1 MELLINNKKQFRK
14 LPYAVVDLAIEEGW
28 VKELSYFLHITSLY
42 GNSIIYNYS
51 SRTLSDKMGISK
63 SAIHKN
69 VKFLLEKGLFKVTDK
84 GHLVGLSINGLRDW
98 VSSYLG
104 KSTGKGLLSVKIH
117 NNIKHTEYNIFA
129 RVVLNTINRQKFSS
143 RKRAEVYAIRATIEK
158 GGYISPSDYNKYKS
172 LLSLVENKNTE
183 KANKPYSNENC
194 FVSDSLLSK
203 STGKSIGTVR
213 AMVSFWVSENLIEST
228 FVKGQCIGVSSNRL
242 AYESLVEARPSE
254 FSSTYLF
261 RNRIVQFNKRIVNY
275 GSSLV
280 HVNPNSILQL
290 KGQ

>member
-1 MELLINNKKQFRK
+1 MELVVNSKKQFRR
-14 LPYAVVDLAIEEGW
+14 LPYAVVDLAISEGW
-28 VKELSYFLHITSLY
+28 TKELCYFLHITSLY
-42 GNSIIYNYS
+42 GNSVIYDYS
-51 SRTLSDKMGISK
+51 SRSLAEKLGCSK
-63 SAIHKN
+63 SAINKN
-69 VKFLLEKGLFKVTDK
+69 VNFLIKKGLLRTLEN
-84 GHLVGLSINGLRDW
+84 GNLVGLSIIQLRDW

-104 KSTGKGLLSVKIH
+104 KSTGKGLLSVKLH
-117 NNIKHTEYNIFA
+117 KNIKHTEYNIFT

-158 GGYISPSDYNKYKS
+158 GGYISPSDYKKYKS
-172 LLSLVENKNTE
+172 LVSLVEKKNTE

-194 FVSDSLLSK
+194 FVSDSLLVK

-254 FSSTYLF
+254 FSSTYLY
-261 RNRIVQFNKRIVNY
+261 RNRIVQFNKRIIGY
-275 GSSLV
+275 GSSLG